1 MFDLKMRL
9 QNRNVCLVMDNYPG
23 HRITYRPTHVRIEV
37 FEQPVL
43 QPLDAGI
50 IRCFKAH
57 YQRAFFQRALDLDN
71 AEELDIYKISL
82 HEAMLMAKE
91 AWDAILS
98 TTIERCWTCTHI
110 QQDPVMPHTLTPS
123 TLAQAPLNLRGAP
136 ARHHIQEPISP
147 PKSPS
152 PTPPRYPP
160 IPQLEYLKAEL
171 ATFVAELTHRDRIS
185 GPVPT
190 VDELIDSTPEGV
202 VLPRTFGG
210 DDEIISQVRLEQDL
224 RRREINDIASD
235 EGEDTLA
242 DLPTT
247 QIIEMCKELEVASL
261 KSTASSAL
269 EVSRSL
275 RRFRAQLIRIQWHN
289 AKQVTL
295 SSMEAAR

>member
-9 QNRNVCLVMDNYPG
+9 QNRNVCLVIDNHPG
-23 HRITYRPTHVRIEV
+23 HSIAYKPTHVRIEV

-43 QPLDAGI
+43 QPLDGGI

-57 YQRAFFQRALDLDN
+57 YQRAFCQRALDLDN

-91 AWDAILS
+91 AWDAIVS

-110 QQDPVMPHTLTPS
+110 QQDPVMPHALTLS
-123 TLAQAPLNLRGAP
+123 TLAPLNL
-136 ARHHIQEPISP
+136 QEPISP

-160 IPQLEYLKAEL
+160 IPQLEYLKADL
-171 ATFVAELTHRDRIS
+171 ATFVAELTRRDRIS

-190 VDELIDSTPEGV
+190 VDELIDPTPERV
-202 VLPRTFGG
+202 DLPRTFGG
-210 DDEIISQVRLEQDL
+210 DDEIIRQVRLEHD
-224 RRREINDIASD
+224 RPRIEINNIASD
-235 EGEDTLA
+235 VGEDTLA

-289 AKQVTL
+289 AKLVTL
-295 SSMEAAR
+295 RSMEAAR